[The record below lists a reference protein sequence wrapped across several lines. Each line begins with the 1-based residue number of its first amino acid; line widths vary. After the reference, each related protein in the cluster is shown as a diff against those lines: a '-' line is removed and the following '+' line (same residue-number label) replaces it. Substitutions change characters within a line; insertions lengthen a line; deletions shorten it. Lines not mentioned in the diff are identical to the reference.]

1 MSNYTKERNIITLNI
16 DGVNGLYRLDLS
28 TLTYYGLRGNPV
40 ATYTKREAIKD
51 AFRPN
56 YDTSNLARV
65 LFSMFDNSNG
75 KTANFARYQNAIR
88 GAERMDAIGAP
99 RIRYHRMDYYAFI
112 DENFEDFS
120 AYVRENEGIEN
131 FSFSDFQVFSRYKK
145 ATKNLGNLA
154 EVFTPDM
161 VNRIVEYF
169 GELSHKEWEF
179 MAYYLVRGK
188 YYQYHNGDL
197 RRLSEYLDLCKTM
210 GKEPQKVNNF
220 MREYCEIRNEYEQ
233 KKAEYDD
240 ARLRNNYAK
249 HANAFNFTFGEYS
262 IVLPTCAQDI
272 VDEGRNMHHC
282 VGGYVDR
289 VVENSTY
296 IVFVRKTDTPTECY
310 LTCQVDTDGD
320 IGQYYLAYDRRISS
334 AEDIAFREA
343 FQNHLKNNW

>member
-1 MSNYTKERNIITLNI
+1 
-16 DGVNGLYRLDLS
+16 VNGLYRLDLS

-120 AYVRENEGIEN
+120 AFVRANEGIEN
-131 FSFSDFQVFSRYKK
+131 FTFSDFQVFSRYKK

-154 EVFTPDM
+154 ELFTPDM
-161 VNRIVEYF
+161 VSHIVDHF

-197 RRLSEYLDLCKTM
+197 RKLSEYLDLCKTM

-220 MREYCEIRNEYEQ
+220 MREYCETKTSMSRKRQNMTMLVCVTTMQSTPMLSTLPLESIPLCC
-233 KKAEYDD
+233 
-240 ARLRNNYAK
+240 RLA
-249 HANAFNFTFGEYS
+249 
-262 IVLPTCAQDI
+262 P
-272 VDEGRNMHHC
+272 
-282 VGGYVDR
+282 
-289 VVENSTY
+289 
-296 IVFVRKTDTPTECY
+296 KT
-310 LTCQVDTDGD
+310 L
-320 IGQYYLAYDRRISS
+320 
-334 AEDIAFREA
+334 
-343 FQNHLKNNW
+343 

>member
-1 MSNYTKERNIITLNI
+1 MSNYTKERNIVTINI
-16 DGVNGLYRLDLS
+16 DGANGLYRLDLS
-28 TLTYYGLRGNPV
+28 DLTYYGLRGNPV
-40 ATYTKREAIKD
+40 ATYTKKEAIKD
-51 AFRPN
+51 AFRRN
-56 YDTSNLARV
+56 YETSSLARV

-75 KTANFARYQNAIR
+75 RTINFARYQNAVR
-88 GAERMDAIGAP
+88 GAERMDAINAP

-120 AYVRENEGIEN
+120 AYVRENEGIDN
-131 FSFSDFQVFSRYKK
+131 FNFPDFQTFCRCRK

-154 EVFTPDM
+154 EVFTTDM
-161 VNRIVEYF
+161 INCVVDYF

-197 RRLSEYLDLCKTM
+197 RRLSEYIDLCKTM

-220 MREYCEIRNEYEQ
+220 MREYCETKNEYEQ
-233 KKAEYDD
+233 KRVEYDNT
-240 ARLRNNYAK
+240 RLRNNYAK
-249 HANAFNFTFGEYS
+249 HAKAFEFTFGDYS
-262 IVLPTCAQDI
+262 IVLPTCSQDI

-282 VGGYVDR
+282 VGSYVNS

-310 LTCQVDTDGD
+310 LTCQVSTDGD
-320 IGQYYLAYDRRISS
+320 IGQYYLAYDRRITSN
-334 AEDIAFREA
+334 EDIAFREA
-343 FQNHLKNNW
+343 FQNHLKANW